1 MAKLGLPSINIIFKT
16 TAAASIQRSEKGIVA
31 MILRG
36 TAEAEYRLTNITD
49 TVEGIDEAS
58 TAYIAR
64 CWKGYINPPRRILVK
79 VMAADGVIADALTW
93 AETKDFDY
101 LVLPPDA
108 TDDEQE
114 TTALWIKSMRA
125 EGKKYKA
132 VLANHAADDDG
143 IVNFCATGIQVG
155 EESFTAKEYCSRIA
169 GLIAGTPMTIA
180 CTYAPLSEITAI
192 DTMSKDDADEAI
204 DTGKFILWFDGE
216 KVKVGRGVNSF
227 VTTTQDKGD
236 QFRKIKI
243 VEVVDMIRYD
253 LRTTID
259 DSYIGKY
266 ANSYN
271 NRVLLLTA
279 IQGYFESLE
288 NDGLLERGT
297 SVVDFDLEAIATYLK
312 MQGTDTSDWTEQ
324 QLREAATDDQVFLLA
339 DLTILD
345 AIEAVKVTI
354 TI

>member
-31 MILRG
+31 MLLRG
-36 TAEAEYRLTNITD
+36 SSSAEYRLTNVTE
-49 TVEGIDEAS
+49 TVDEVDDAS
-58 TAYIAR
+58 AAYIAR
-64 CWKGYINPPRRILVK
+64 CWTGYINPPKRILVR
-79 VMAADGVIADALTW
+79 VLSEDEEVADGLKWADQ
-93 AETKDFDY
+93 KDFDY

-108 TDDEQE
+108 TAEEAE
-114 TTALWIKSMRA
+114 TTAAWIKSERN
-125 EGKKYKA
+125 EGRKFKA
-132 VLANHAADDDG
+132 VLANNTADSDG
-143 IVNFCATGIQVG
+143 VVNFTTGNIHVG
-155 EESFTAKEYCSRIA
+155 DTVYTAAEYCSRIA
-169 GLIAGTPMTIA
+169 GLIAGTPMTIS
-180 CTYAPLSEITAI
+180 CTYAPLAEITAI
-192 DTMSKDDADEAI
+192 DSATKDEVEEKI
-204 DTGKFILWFDGE
+204 GKGEFVLWFDGE

-227 VTTTQDKGD
+227 ITTTQDKGD
-236 QFRKIKI
+236 QFKKIKI
-243 VEVVDMIRYD
+243 VETVDMIRYD

-279 IQGYFESLE
+279 IQGYFESME
-288 NDGLLERGT
+288 NDGILERGT
-297 SVVDFDLEAIATYLK
+297 STVDFDLEAIATYLK
-312 MQGTDTSDWTEQ
+312 AQGTDTSDYTEQ
-324 QLREAATDDQVFLLA
+324 QLREAATDDQVFITA